1 MGHLLDR
8 CSILDIL
15 EEAVVTRRAV
25 AVELRSNKR
34 FVDEVRD
41 VVTKDGEETAIF
53 RTHEPIPVTDI
64 HYVARAEPIE
74 PTYDGKI
81 S

>member
-25 AVELRSNKR
+25 AVELRSNQR

-41 VVTKDGEETAIF
+41 VVTENGEETAIF
-53 RTHEPIPVTDI
+53 GTHEPIPVTDI
-64 HYVARAEPIE
+64 HYVGRAEPVE